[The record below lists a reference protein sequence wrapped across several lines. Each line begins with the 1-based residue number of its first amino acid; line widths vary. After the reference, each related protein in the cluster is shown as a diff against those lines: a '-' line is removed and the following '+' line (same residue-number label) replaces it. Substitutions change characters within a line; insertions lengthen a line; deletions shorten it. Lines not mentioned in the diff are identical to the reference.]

1 MLKSF
6 SVENYRSFSRK
17 QDIELRPLTLFFGW
31 NSGGKSA
38 LLRFLPLVA
47 ESLRTGG
54 SPIWL
59 GGEVG
64 RQATWP
70 SLVSKATG
78 RDALSFSL
86 SWEEPQELTAEWKIK
101 GDLQGRWQEIES
113 LVIDGEIN
121 DPSAR
126 KWLGLLPEKKN
137 GVPLPDGL
145 TRARENLLE
154 IRDQVQWIGGVRSRV
169 PRATI
174 SSGDAQPLINPNGS
188 DAVEHLVSAQL
199 KSTANPVLEATNSFF
214 NELNEQLILDNPADG
229 IWRVIVQPTGSPHVR
244 VDLCDTGEGYSQVL
258 PVLVALARART
269 GGPKLLCL
277 EQPELHLHTRAQAE
291 LARQLI
297 TTVKSSNTPQILV
310 ETHSEVLLT
319 SIQLAI
325 AKGEIAPELVRV
337 YWIESL
343 QDGTSDAISVDFNEK
358 GQAENS
364 TLSGAFAE
372 AVQLGQDLITM
383 QLSAVKS

>member
-38 LLRFLPLVA
+38 LLRFLPLIA
-47 ESLRTGG
+47 ESLWTGS

-59 GGEVG
+59 GGAVG
-64 RQATWP
+64 RHATWP

-78 RDALSFSL
+78 RDALSFSFT
-86 SWEEPQELTAEWKIK
+86 WQEHQQLTAEWKIK
-101 GDLQGRWQEIES
+101 GDLQGRWQEVES
-113 LVIDGEIN
+113 LVIDGVAHEL
-121 DPSAR
+121 SAN
-126 KWLGLLPEKKN
+126 KWLGLLPEKTNNTALSDITKELRN
-137 GVPLPDGL
+137 
-145 TRARENLLE
+145 NLLI
-154 IRDQVQWIGGVRSRV
+154 IRDQVQWVGGVRSRI
-169 PRATI
+169 PRATV
-174 SSGDAQPLINPNGS
+174 SSGDAQPLMDPSGA
-188 DAVEHLVSAQL
+188 DAVEQLISAQQ
-199 KSTANPVLEATNSFF
+199 KSSAAPVIEATNSFF
-214 NELNEQLILDNPADG
+214 NALNEQLILDNPSDG

-269 GGPKLLCL
+269 GGPKILCL

-291 LARQLI
+291 LARQLVS
-297 TTVKSSNTPQILV
+297 TATSQNKPQILV

-325 AKGEIAPELVRV
+325 AKGEIPPELVRV
-337 YWIESL
+337 YWVEAR
-343 QDGTSDAISVDFNEK
+343 QDGTSDALPVDFNTK

-364 TLSGAFAE
+364 TLAGAFSE
-372 AVQLGQDLITM
+372 AVQLSQDLISM
-383 QLSAVKS
+383 QLSSFKP